1 MISSAMEET
10 TTDFTE
16 ITSTEDDLRRRLD
29 MTADIDDLVVLSGM
43 IAAGKVDAVTR
54 AELDGVTTAAQLLDL
69 TAHAL
74 PADEVAR
81 FQQLWYHFKVPFAE
95 ASLAWWYLF
104 CLALAR
110 HSQDG
115 TAGDVGAALH
125 QMDRWLE
132 AMGPSPALTVAG
144 LGDILGLSKD
154 VVVVTGAESED
165 VEALLSASWRRAPLL
180 WTNDI
185 QATAAAAT
193 ACGCEVITSDAAAAT
208 GDSAL
213 AWWMGP
219 PADLRDMENMTRAC
233 WNGLP
238 ESERSELLATFEQK
252 VTSIERMRFL
262 VDDLVPVDNRSTAK
276 ILAECREAAPD
287 EWSYG
292 HLALLTTLWCWNI
305 GGFALQELNQSFI
318 SLSTLTHF
326 LIRRIRKYD
335 KISGNLSDVAHL
347 DPVSLARRF
356 AESRAQLEKTHVR
369 CLHFDGSNWER
380 REFLLPRQAM
390 ERRHQIPE
398 SLREFLHELTGAEFP
413 GSTGTLSAWDR
424 FLEMALEAGC
434 SPTRVMQALA
444 QWSANADDLPI
455 DLAVFTAPL
464 GTKLTEPWTMD
475 YSDIFCFTAF
485 RDGFR
490 PEDHGIPGDLIS
502 IQNIQGQRQ
511 RYNAVKKAQNYAPVR
526 RMPPQGFNLPDISIA
541 EDANH
546 AGHYAGGVRLS
557 CRVPT
562 SIAYRDKVW
571 NGLSDARLNRV
582 VYRRDNRFAPRDLP
596 IANRYAQWI
605 KGVADATYLR
615 GLTFDEK
622 WGKKVKDLEL

>member
-10 TTDFTE
+10 TTEFNE
-16 ITSTEDDLRRRLD
+16 IANSEEDLRRRLD
-29 MTADIDDLVVLSGM
+29 MMTDIDDLVVLSGM
-43 IAAGKVDAVTR
+43 IAAGKVDAATR
-54 AELDGVTTAAQLLDL
+54 GELDLRGLDL
-69 TAHAL
+69 RGDAL

-81 FQQLWYHFKVPFAE
+81 FQRLWYHFKVPFAE

-104 CLALAR
+104 CLGLR
-110 HSQDG
+110 QY
-115 TAGDVGAALH
+115 GDVGAALH
-125 QMDRWLE
+125 QMDRWLS
-132 AMGPSPALTVAG
+132 AMSPAITP
-144 LGDILGLSKD
+144 D
-154 VVVVTGAESED
+154 T
-165 VEALLSASWRRAPLL
+165 
-180 WTNDI
+180 
-185 QATAAAAT
+185 TA
-193 ACGCEVITSDAAAAT
+193 
-208 GDSAL
+208 GDSAQ

-219 PADLRDMENMTRAC
+219 SADLRDMENMTRAS

-238 ESERSELLATFEQK
+238 ETERSELLATLEQK

-262 VDDLVPVDNRSTAK
+262 VDDLVPVDNRATAK

-292 HLALLTTLWCWNI
+292 HLALLTALWCWKI

-318 SLSTLTHF
+318 SLATLTHF

-335 KISGNLSDVAHL
+335 QVSGIVSDVARL
-347 DPVSLARRF
+347 DPVSLAHRL
-356 AESRAQLEKTHVR
+356 AKSRAQVEKTHVR

-380 REFLLPRQAM
+380 REFLLPRQPM
-390 ERRHQIPE
+390 ESPHQIPE
-398 SLREFLHELTGAEFP
+398 SLREFLHDLTGVEFP

-424 FLEMALEAGC
+424 FVDMALEAGC
-434 SPTRVMQALA
+434 SPTRLMQALA

-464 GTKLTEPWTMD
+464 GTKLMEPWTMD
-475 YSDIFCFTAF
+475 YGDIFCFTAF

-490 PEDHGIPGDLIS
+490 PEEHGIPGDLVS

-511 RYNAVKKAQNYAPVR
+511 RYNAVKKAQNYAPVH

-615 GLTFDEK
+615 ELTFDEK

>member
-1 MISSAMEET
+1 MISSAMKET

-16 ITSTEDDLRRRLD
+16 IANSEDDLRRRLD
-29 MTADIDDLVVLSGM
+29 MAADIDDLVVLSGM
-43 IAAGKVDAVTR
+43 IAAGKVDAVAR
-54 AELDGVTTAAQLLDL
+54 GGLDGTAVRLLDL
-69 TAHAL
+69 TGDAL

-81 FQQLWYHFKVPFAE
+81 FQRLWYHFKVPFAE

-104 CLALAR
+104 CLGLR
-110 HSQDG
+110 QGHD
-115 TAGDVGAALH
+115 GDVGAALH
-125 QMDRWLE
+125 QMDRWLS
-132 AMGPSPALTVAG
+132 AMSPNPALAAAD
-144 LGDILGLSKD
+144 LGDVLGLSKN

-165 VEALLSASWRRAPLL
+165 VEALLSANQLRAPLL
-180 WTNDI
+180 WTDDI
-185 QATAAAAT
+185 QATTTAAT
-193 ACGCEVITSDAAAAT
+193 ASGCEVITPGTAAVAA
-208 GDSAL
+208 GWDSAQ

-233 WNGLP
+233 WSGLP
-238 ESERSELLATFEQK
+238 EAERSELLAALEKK

-262 VDDLVPVDNRSTAK
+262 VDDLVPVDNRATAK
-276 ILAECREAAPD
+276 VLAQCREAGPD
-287 EWSYG
+287 TWPYG

-318 SLSTLTHF
+318 SLATLTHF
-326 LIRRIRKYD
+326 LIRRTRTYD
-335 KISGNLSDVAHL
+335 KVSGTVSDVARL
-347 DPVSLARRF
+347 DPVSLAHRL
-356 AESRAQLEKTHVR
+356 AESRAQVEKTHVR

-380 REFLLPRQAM
+380 REFLVPRQAM
-390 ERRHQIPE
+390 ERPHRIPE
-398 SLREFLHELTGAEFP
+398 SLREFLYELAGVEFP
-413 GSTGTLSAWDR
+413 DSKGTLSAWDR
-424 FLEMALEAGC
+424 FLEMTLEAGC
-434 SPTRVMQALA
+434 SPTRLVQALA

-464 GTKLTEPWTMD
+464 GTKLTEPWTMN

-490 PEDHGIPGDLIS
+490 PEQHGIPGDLVS

-511 RYNAVKKAQNYAPVR
+511 RFNAVKKAQNYAPVR
-526 RMPPQGFNLPDISIA
+526 RFPPQGFNLPDISIA

-546 AGHYAGGVRLS
+546 AGHSAGGVRLA
-557 CRVPT
+557 CRVP
-562 SIAYRDKVW
+562 IGVVYRDKVW
-571 NGLSDARLNRV
+571 NGLSDVRLNRV

-596 IANRYAQWI
+596 IASRYAQWL